1 MKTLAILLILASS
14 FSMVMMTSCTGTS
27 TAKDEMQK
35 PVTES
40 MTAANENEAMEKDDS
55 ENESAERAVSSVKS
69 QDANSINYQNM
80 QDAFKGETTASAK
93 YAAYSQKAEAEGYHE
108 IALLFKAASTSEHI
122 HANNHKAVLEDAGQ
136 KVPGITP
143 EFTVKTTNENLK
155 DAIAGETYEIN
166 TMYPEFIKNANTAGN
181 QLSLVSLNYAFK
193 TEQKHKPFYEK
204 ALAALESN
212 TVKTLPTI
220 YYICS
225 TCGNT
230 YETIAPK
237 RCGISMTSSEKFI
250 KVTDLNS

>member
-1 MKTLAILLILASS
+1 MKTLAILLILAAS
-14 FSMVMMTSCTGTS
+14 FSVVLFTSCTDTS
-27 TAKDEMQK
+27 TTRNEMQK

-40 MTAANENEAMEKDDS
+40 MTSAKENETGENEDS
-55 ENESAERAVSSVKS
+55 ENETDEKSVSAAKA
-69 QDANSINYQNM
+69 QDVNSINYQNM
-80 QDAFKGETTASAK
+80 QEAFKGETTASAK

-136 KVPGITP
+136 KVPVITP
-143 EFTVKTTNENLK
+143 EFTVKTTSENLK
-155 DAIAGETYEIN
+155 DAIAGETYEIT
-166 TMYPEFIKNANTAGN
+166 TMYPDFLKNANTAGN
-181 QLSLVSLNYAFK
+181 QLALVSLNYAYK
-193 TEQKHKPFYEK
+193 TEQKHKPYYEK

-212 TVKTLPTI
+212 NVKSLPMM

-250 KVTDLNS
+250 KVTDINS

>member
-14 FSMVMMTSCTGTS
+14 LSVAMMTSCTGTLM
-27 TAKDEMQK
+27 AKEEMQK
-35 PVTES
+35 PAMES
-40 MTAANENEAMEKDDS
+40 MTTANDNESVEKDDS
-55 ENESAERAVSSVKS
+55 ENEPAERAAASVKP
-69 QDANSINYQNM
+69 QDANALNYQNM

-93 YAAYSQKAEAEGYHE
+93 YAAYSTKAEAEGFHE

-136 KVPGITP
+136 KVPVITP

-166 TMYPEFIKNANTAGN
+166 TMYPEFIKNANAAGN
-181 QLSLVSLNYAFK
+181 QLSLVSLNYAYK

-212 TVKTLPTI
+212 NVKSLPTI

-250 KVTDLNS
+250 KVTDLAS